1 MRIIVVWKNL
11 ISWRWFRLAPLRDVF
26 GPSLSLTLEKLTGRK
41 GIVVCL
47 GKTTVCYH
55 CIYYDCTAL
64 LTAYSTAQLDSSIL
78 SGSQPSN
85 AFSTVTY
92 NSMHSK
98 SLPWMWMKQR
108 RSPAGDWNKKSQKKK
123 RTGSD
128 SVILQ
133 QCSLIRPGLHC
144 STDDSLHLLFKMTFS
159 ILSKATVTNLD
170 WSTWLWVTEV

>member
-26 GPSLSLTLEKLTGRK
+26 GPSLSRTLEKLTGRK

-64 LTAYSTAQLDSSIL
+64 LTAYST
-78 SGSQPSN
+78 GSWTVQFYLALNHLTRFLLLLTIPCIPSH
-85 AFSTVTY
+85 F
-92 NSMHSK
+92 
-98 SLPWMWMKQR
+98 LKQR

-133 QCSLIRPGLHC
+133 QCSLIRPGLYC
-144 STDDSLHLLFKMTFS
+144 STDVSLHLLLKMTFS
-159 ILSKATVTNLD
+159 ILSKAAVTNLD